1 MSDDNT
7 VVAELRTQFGKGF
20 ARRLRA
26 AGRVPAVLYGHGS
39 DPVHL
44 SLPGHQLTLLLRRT
58 NAVLNLDIDGTAHLA
73 LVKDVQKDPVRQII
87 EHVDLLAVRRGE
99 RVQVDLPVVVVG
111 EPFSGTIANLDA
123 VSVAVEVEATHIPE
137 NVEVDV
143 EGLEDGARITAGD
156 LVLPQGATLLSDPET
171 LVVAVSV
178 PAATLAAEAEIAE
191 ADAEMAA
198 GQSEESEASA
208 E

>member
-1 MSDDNT
+1 MSDDNK

-26 AGRVPAVLYGHGS
+26 AGRVPAVLYGHGT

-44 SLPGHQLTLLLRRT
+44 SLPGHQLTLLLRRA
-58 NAVLNLDIDGTAHLA
+58 NALLDLDIDGASRLA

-111 EPFSGTIANLDA
+111 EPYPGTIANLDA
-123 VSVAVEVEATHIPE
+123 ATVTVEVEATHIPE

-143 EGLEDGARITAGD
+143 AGLEDGARVTAAE
-156 LVLPQGATLLSDPET
+156 LALPRGATMVSDPDT

-191 ADAEMAA
+191 ADAEVAA
-198 GQSEESEASA
+198 GQAEGSEASA

>member
-39 DPVHL
+39 DPIHL

-137 NVEVDV
+137 NVQVDV
-143 EGLEDGARITAGD
+143 EGLEDGTRITAAD

>member
-26 AGRVPAVLYGHGS
+26 AGRVPAVLYGHGI

-58 NAVLNLDIDGTAHLA
+58 NALLNLDIDGASRLA

-99 RVQVDLPVVVVG
+99 RVQVELPVVVVG
-111 EPFSGTIANLDA
+111 EPYPGTIANLDA
-123 VSVAVEVEATHIPE
+123 VTVTVEVEATHIPV

-143 EGLEDGARITAGD
+143 AGLEDGARITAAE
-156 LVLPQGATLLSDPET
+156 LVLPRGATVVSDPET

-191 ADAEMAA
+191 ADAEVAA
-198 GQSEESEASA
+198 GQAEESEASA
-208 E
+208 Q